1 MQAKILELINQKKMV
16 EARDELLKL
25 NVVDIALFFVELDR
39 NNLVSCFRILP
50 KDIAAEV
57 FSYIDSDVQRLIV
70 DAILDNEIR
79 TIINNSFLDDTV
91 DFLEEMPANVV
102 RRVLSNTDENT
113 RKLINEFLSYP
124 EDSAGSIMTIE
135 YVSLKEGMTVQQ
147 ALKYIKEN
155 GTDKETINNC
165 YVLDEFRTLKGV
177 VTIRKLILSDEDDF
191 IKNIMS
197 DKFISVNTFDDQEEI
212 AFRFKKYDL
221 LSMPVVDKEQKL
233 VGIVT
238 IDDIIDVIDIEVTED
253 IQKMAAMAPSE
264 VPYLKTKTIKL
275 VRNRIWWLLFLMIS
289 ATFSGM
295 IINKYDEI
303 LSSYIILA
311 AFIPVIMD
319 TGGNSGSQSSTLII
333 RSMALGEIKTSD
345 FFRVVWKEAR
355 VSLLAG
361 GILSVV
367 NFLRVYF
374 IEKTSLAIAA
384 VVSLTLMV
392 TVMLSKIIGGAL
404 PIIAKI
410 FKVDPAIMAG
420 PLITTIV
427 DVMALSIY
435 FGLASLFLGIT

>member
-39 NNLVSCFRILP
+39 DNLVSCFRILP

>member
-39 NNLVSCFRILP
+39 DNLVSCFRILP
-50 KDIAAEV
+50 KDIGAEV

-147 ALKYIKEN
+147 ALKHIKEN

>member
-39 NNLVSCFRILP
+39 DNLVSCFRILP

-177 VTIRKLILSDEDDF
+177 VTIRKLILSDEDDL

>member
-39 NNLVSCFRILP
+39 DNLVSCFRILP

-404 PIIAKI
+404 PIIVKI